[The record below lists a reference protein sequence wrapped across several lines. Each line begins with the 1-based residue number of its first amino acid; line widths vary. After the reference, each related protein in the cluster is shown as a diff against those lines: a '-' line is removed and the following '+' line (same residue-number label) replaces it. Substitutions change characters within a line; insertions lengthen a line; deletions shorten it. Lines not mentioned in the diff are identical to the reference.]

1 MERLENYSLRGIGIR
16 LFFTCWIVYAAHVAT
31 NSVREIYLALA
42 IGDHFS
48 TRVDE
53 YANMHSDIF
62 EKKGFGWHIGA
73 NPGASML
80 GAVPYFL
87 SRPVVDPIVTAVNR
101 ARAANGQKDP
111 PTYNSPWPMAREF
124 YQEAW
129 RRGLDVKLG
138 LAAIEMQMFC
148 MAPISALGV
157 VAMFYLLRQILGS
170 SRAGL
175 WLALLFAFGTPV
187 FFRTGY
193 LNHNLMLGHFAFMG
207 FLAMWNPGGVFRWS
221 ERARYALGGLA
232 GGLAVLLDYSG
243 VVMLAGLFC
252 YAVAKAWRAGAV
264 RGAVRA
270 ASFYGLGS
278 VGPILLL
285 WFYQWRSFG
294 NPFLPGQ
301 QWMPPVEGIEVGY
314 RGFTWLQP
322 DLMARLLLDYR
333 YGLFVTCPLLLLA
346 LLAPWRNRG
355 DRRLVPAREFAALM
369 LIPLGLLLFCSGI
382 VYTRLQFNT
391 GLRYLAPLLPFLFV
405 PAAMVL
411 YRMPRRLAALI
422 SIAAVAQAW
431 SMAMYRDVERGWGV
445 LDPVLQV
452 FIGGFQLPLLTV
464 LSRLHGQYGDY
475 SSMGV
480 SPLPIFAV
488 LGAVIFV
495 IWSRRFDRSNGNDRS
510 TATKQFMNEP
520 EKDDARFTVDV
531 VIPVLNEAHVLQK
544 SVETLLAFLRSSLRY
559 RWQIVIVDNGS
570 TDGTQTV
577 AEQLTGAH
585 PEVTFLHLASRGR
598 GRALRYAWLQSKAD
612 IVCYMDVDLSTQL
625 SHIPEL
631 IGAIAHDGYDIA
643 TGSRLLPESRTTRSL
658 KREIVSRVYNLL
670 LKVALSVRFSDA
682 QCGFKAVSRRAVET
696 IVPQIEDQS
705 WFFDTEL
712 LALAENQGYRIK
724 DIPVV
729 WVEDDDSRV
738 KIIQTGWEDI
748 KGVVRLR
755 RRGWSR
761 QPAAEAV
768 ASTDQRQR

>member
-1 MERLENYSLRGIGIR
+1 MDRLQNYSPRGIAVR

-53 YANMHSDIF
+53 YANMHPDIF
-62 EKKGFGWHIGA
+62 EMKGYGWHIGA

-87 SRPVVDPIVTAVNR
+87 SRPVVDPIVSAVNR
-101 ARAANGQKDP
+101 SRAAKGQTEP

-138 LAAIEMQMFC
+138 LAAIVMQMFC
-148 MAPISALGV
+148 MAPVSALGV
-157 VAMFYLLRQILGS
+157 VAMFYLLGHIFGS
-170 SRAGL
+170 RRAGL

-193 LNHNLMLGHFAFMG
+193 LNHNMMLGHFAFIG
-207 FLAMWNPGGVFRWS
+207 FLAMWNPDGGFRS
-221 ERARYALGGLA
+221 PETARYALGGLA
-232 GGLAVLLDYSG
+232 GGLALLLDYSG
-243 VVMLAGLFC
+243 IVMLAGLFC
-252 YAVAKAWRAGAV
+252 YAVARAWRAGA
-264 RGAVRA
+264 ARA
-270 ASFYGLGS
+270 ALYYGLGS
-278 VGPILLL
+278 LGPILLL
-285 WFYQWRSFG
+285 WLYQWRSFG

-301 QWMPPVEGIEVGY
+301 HWMPPVEGIDVGY

-322 DLMARLLLDYR
+322 DLMSHLLWDYR

-346 LLAPWRNRG
+346 LLAPWWNRG
-355 DRRLVPAREFAALM
+355 HRRLVPAREFAALL

-411 YRMPRRLAALI
+411 YRMPRRLAAFI

-431 SMAMYRDVERGWGV
+431 SMAMYRDVERGRGV

-452 FIGGFQLPLLTV
+452 FIGGFQLPALTV
-464 LSRLHGQYGDY
+464 LSRLSGQYGDY

-480 SPLPIFAV
+480 SPLPIFTV

-495 IWSRRFDRSNGNDRS
+495 IWSRRFDPPSRNTPSI
-510 TATKQFMNEP
+510 ATKLTGEP
-520 EKDDARFTVDV
+520 AQDDARFTVDV

-544 SVETLLAFLRSSLRY
+544 SVETLLAFLRSALRY

-570 TDGTQTV
+570 TDGTQAV
-577 AEQLTGAH
+577 AAELTAAH

-612 IVCYMDVDLSTQL
+612 IVCYMDVDLSTHL

-658 KREIVSRVYNLL
+658 KREIVSRLYNLF
-670 LKVALSVRFSDA
+670 LKAVLSTRFSDA
-682 QCGFKAVSRRAVET
+682 QCGFKAVSRKAVET

-724 DIPVV
+724 DVPVV

-738 KIIQTGWEDI
+738 KILQTGWDDI
-748 KGVVRLR
+748 KGVIRLR

-768 ASTDQRQR
+768 ASTDPHRR